1 MNTKVFAGVVF
12 ALVGACAHAQDSV
25 GNIIRT
31 AAPIQFISAQSNGI
45 WNPYARLLIDE
56 QTEKTCTAWLPETS
70 TQAIGYLFSQTR
82 SCNPI
87 TSTKTYQ
94 DREQNS
100 VSLAIRNVGSTYQE
114 ITTSSGTESQQA
126 YGTGQSGSTFSL
138 TTARLGSSNK
148 YGFASAG
155 YTSTIGSMT
164 PVVYEGR
171 TIHQMF
177 IENVS
182 GTCYL
187 KFDIGGPYA
196 SLLPGSI
203 SIDGQNFTKPAG
215 GWLASYTSPYQ
226 YSGVVV
232 NCSLYTS
239 WASGSH
245 TVVFQK

>member
-1 MNTKVFAGVVF
+1 MKTKLYVGMVF
-12 ALVGACAHAQDSV
+12 ALAIACAHAQESAE
-25 GNIIRT
+25 NIIRT
-31 AAPIQFISAQSNGI
+31 PAPIQFLSTESGGI
-45 WNPYARLLIDE
+45 WNPYARLLVDE
-56 QTEKTCTAWLPETS
+56 ITEKNCTTWLPDTS
-70 TQAIGYLFSQTR
+70 TQADGYLFVQTR

-100 VSLAIRNVGSTYQE
+100 VSLAIRNVGNTYQE
-114 ITTSSGTESQQA
+114 VTTSSGTESQQA
-126 YGTGQSGSTFSL
+126 YGTGQSGSTFNL

-177 IENVS
+177 IENAS
-182 GTCYL
+182 GTCYF
-187 KFDIGGPYA
+187 KFDIGGYYA
-196 SLLPGSI
+196 SLLPESI
-203 SIDGQNFTKPAG
+203 TIDGQEFTKPSG
-215 GWLASYTSPYQ
+215 GWMSSYTSPYQ
-226 YSGVVV
+226 YSGMVVS
-232 NCSLYTS
+232 CSLYSS

-245 TVVFQK
+245 TVIFNK